1 MNPRMLEC
9 FDKPKTSLDSLMEEL
24 NSIKADIRMIKN
36 MQVSENAKQPILAE
50 LEQQVNEAKEKLHNH
65 IDTL

>member
-9 FDKPKTSLDSLMEEL
+9 FDKPKTSFESLMEEL
-24 NSIKADIRMIKN
+24 NSIKDDIRMIKN
-36 MQVSENAKQPILAE
+36 MQVSEEAKQPILAE
-50 LEQQVNEAKEKLHNH
+50 LEQQVNEVKEKLHDC